1 VNWHLARARCHRL
14 GGTVGRMEITAR
26 HREVES
32 RFRALV
38 ADNRLP
44 EPDGVRYEQDAV
56 VFLWEEPKLAVC
68 VDFDEADD
76 LPSAA

>member
-1 VNWHLARARCHRL
+1 MNWHLAGVPCNGLH
-14 GGTVGRMEITAR
+14 GSVPVMEITAR
-26 HREVES
+26 HREVKA

-38 ADNRLP
+38 TDNQLP
-44 EPDGVRYEQDAV
+44 EPDSVRYEEEAV

>member
-1 VNWHLARARCHRL
+1 
-14 GGTVGRMEITAR
+14 MEITAR
-26 HREVES
+26 HQEVEA

-38 ADNRLP
+38 TDNQLP
-44 EPDGVRYEQDAV
+44 EPDGVRYEPDAV

-76 LPSAA
+76 LPTAA

>member
-1 VNWHLARARCHRL
+1 
-14 GGTVGRMEITAR
+14 MEITEH
-26 HREVES
+26 HREVEA

-38 ADNRLP
+38 AENQLP
-44 EPDGVRYEQDAV
+44 EPDGVRYEEAAV

-68 VDFDEADD
+68 VDFEEADD